1 MITSIVIK
9 GLLGRDEDLT
19 LNTSE
24 IVFLH
29 GMPGHGK
36 TEALNIIFDMFRR
49 DEGNDPDLSLG
60 NRPFD
65 EITVTVDGVDVTYSN
80 LTDKVR
86 HGVDAVTTR
95 ARFVRSYSQA
105 ATFCDVARIESIP
118 EFCEFLKT
126 AMPNLK
132 FVHEEG
138 KGYKVDPNRRGGVFL
153 SDCQSRILKIIQ
165 TVSAAQAGDVVL
177 LDNPEN
183 NLHVSFQEEL
193 MGVIISRAKR
203 VGFSVVVATQSPY
216 IIGELDQYM
225 VKVGPAAYD
234 RDHHEP

>member
-65 EITVTVDGVDVTYSN
+65 EITVIVDGVDVTYSN

-86 HGVDAVTTR
+86 HNVDIVTTR

-118 EFCEFLKT
+118 EFWEFLKT

-138 KGYKVDPNRRGGVFL
+138 KGYRVDPNRRGSVLL
-153 SDCQSRILKIIQ
+153 SDGQSRILKIIQ
-165 TVSAAQAGDVVL
+165 TVSDAQAGDVVL

-203 VGFSVVVATQSPY
+203 VGFSVVVATQSSY

-225 VKVGPAAYD
+225 VRVGPAAYD
-234 RDHHEP
+234 VDRHEP